1 MFVTFEG
8 SEGSGKSTQIELL
21 AASLRAQDFAIV
33 TTREPGG
40 TSIGEQVR
48 DCLHD
53 VKNTRMTAAAEVLLY
68 SASRSQLVKEVIMPA
83 LAQGQI
89 VLSDRYADSTL
100 AYQGFG
106 RQLDLETLVRITE
119 FATGGLI
126 PDMTLFL
133 DVDVKA
139 GLARRTVGQAEIN
152 RMDLQE
158 IAFYERVR
166 TGYLTLANQ
175 EPDRWIIIDA
185 NRPVDELQASIRALM
200 EERLAQSK
208 IGAR

>member
-1 MFVTFEG
+1 
-8 SEGSGKSTQIELL
+8 
-21 AASLRAQDFAIV
+21 
-33 TTREPGG
+33 
-40 TSIGEQVR
+40 
-48 DCLHD
+48 
-53 VKNTRMTAAAEVLLY
+53 
-68 SASRSQLVKEVIMPA
+68 MPA

-106 RQLDLETLVRITE
+106 RQLDLETLVRITK

-175 EPDRWIIIDA
+175 EPDRWITIDA
-185 NRPVDELQASIRALM
+185 NRPVDDLQASIRSLM

>member
-21 AASLRAQDFAIV
+21 AESLRGQDHAVV

-53 VKNTRMTAAAEVLLY
+53 IENTRMTAAAEVLLY

-100 AYQGFG
+100 AYQGYG
-106 RQLDLETLVRITE
+106 RQLDSETLIRITN

-126 PDMTLFL
+126 PDMTIFL

-158 IAFYERVR
+158 IEFYERVR
-166 TGYLTLANQ
+166 MGYLTLATQ
-175 EPDRWIIIDA
+175 GPERWIIIDA
-185 NRPVDELQASIRALM
+185 NRPVDEIQADIRSHM
-200 EERLAQSK
+200 EERLAQSQ
-208 IGAR
+208 ITAR

>member
-21 AASLRAQDFAIV
+21 AASLRTQGFAVV

-68 SASRSQLVKEVIMPA
+68 SASRSQLVKEVIVPA
-83 LAQGQI
+83 LAKGQV

-100 AYQGFG
+100 AYQGYG
-106 RQLDLETLVRITE
+106 RQLELETLDRITR
-119 FATGGLI
+119 FATGGLT

-133 DVDVKA
+133 DVDVEA

-166 TGYLTLANQ
+166 TGYLTLAAR
-175 EPDRWIIIDA
+175 EPDRWIVIDA
-185 NRPVDELQASIRALM
+185 NRPVDEIQTDIRSHM

-208 IGAR
+208 VAAR

>member
-21 AASLRAQDFAIV
+21 AESLRGQDHIVV

-53 VKNTRMTAAAEVLLY
+53 IENTRMTAAAEVLLY
-68 SASRSQLVKEVIMPA
+68 SASRSQLVKEVIIPA

-106 RQLDLETLVRITE
+106 RQLDLETLVRITN
-119 FATGGLI
+119 FATGGLT

-158 IAFYERVR
+158 IEFYERVR
-166 TGYLTLANQ
+166 AGYLTLATQ
-175 EPDRWIIIDA
+175 EPDMWIIIAA
-185 NRPVDELQASIRALM
+185 NRPVDEIQADIRSHM
-200 EERLAQSK
+200 EERLVQSQ
-208 IGAR
+208 IAAR